1 MTHLGRILIVDD
13 EPKIRSFIG
22 RALTAA
28 GYATAF
34 AGSGQRPAD
43 ERTDLGLVVHDEDPP
58 QRCHVHLPDRS
69 VSS

>member
-28 GYATAF
+28 GYATEF
-34 AGSGQRPAD
+34 AAQRRRGDAQLRRRPG
-43 ERTDLGLVVHDEDPP
+43 TTW
-58 QRCHVHLPDRS
+58 
-69 VSS
+69 SSWTW